1 MMKKYFEGRFDDK
14 VMIITGSATGIGR
27 ATAIRAAQEGAKLVL
42 VDKKKEEGE
51 ETLQLILSNNGDAI
65 FLNLDLSKEESAEIM
80 VKSAL
85 DKYGKIDIAI
95 NNAGVMGQP
104 SPAHQLDKARL
115 DFTMENNFYSV
126 FYCCKHE
133 INAFINLNIPGVI
146 VNNASIAGITGL
158 PGNPAY
164 VASKHAVNGLTKN
177 LALDYARYGIRVN
190 SVNPA
195 GTDTPMVHE
204 AMEYVKAKREEA
216 IANGVDPA
224 KAQSMAGQKTKSI
237 LKDVSN
243 LDATAEE
250 QAASILFLAS
260 DDSTHMTAAIV
271 QTDGG
276 WTSF

>member
-1 MMKKYFEGRFDDK
+1 MIKYFKGRFDDK
-14 VMIITGSATGIGR
+14 VMIITGAATGIGK

-42 VDKKKEEGE
+42 VDIKKEEGE
-51 ETLQLILSNNGDAI
+51 ETLKTVLSNNGEAI
-65 FLNLDLSKEESAEIM
+65 FIQLDLSKEESAEKM
-80 VKSAL
+80 VAAAL
-85 DKYGKIDIAI
+85 EKYGKLDIAI

-104 SPAHQLDKARL
+104 SPAHQLDKERL
-115 DFTMENNFYSV
+115 DYTMHNNFYSV

-133 INAFINLNIPGVI
+133 INAFLDKNINGVI

-195 GTDTPMVHE
+195 GTDTPMVDE
-204 AMEYVKAKREEA
+204 AMAYVKAKREQA
-216 IANGVDPA
+216 IANGIDPA

-237 LKDVSN
+237 LKGASN
-243 LDATAEE
+243 VDATAEE

-260 DDSTHMTAAIV
+260 DDSTHMTGAIV